1 MSERRGN
8 RFGWI
13 LLGFV
18 LGVLTTFAAIFLLSL
33 ADGGDAVDYVEPRTA
48 ADEAADAAMGGDSLG
63 SPARSSGLDEVAPA
77 AAPPSQAPP
86 PPTTAEP
93 PPAPPPA
100 QLDPQVAE
108 DAAAAGMTSR
118 AKPN

>member
-13 LLGFV
+13 FLGFV
-18 LGVLTTFAAIFLLSL
+18 LGVLTTLVAIFFFSL
-33 ADGGDAVDYVEPRTA
+33 ADDGDAADYFEPRASA
-48 ADEAADAAMGGDSLG
+48 AEEAAVAAMRDA
-63 SPARSSGLDEVAPA
+63 PAFEPAQPSTAAPA
-77 AAPPSQAPP
+77 AAPAPEASPAAPP
-86 PPTTAEP
+86 A
-93 PPAPPPA
+93 A

>member
-13 LLGFV
+13 FLGFV
-18 LGVLTTFAAIFLLSL
+18 LGVLTTFVAIFFLSL
-33 ADGGDAVDYVEPRTA
+33 ADDGDGVDYFEPRAAATA
-48 ADEAADAAMGGDSLG
+48 ADEAAAAAMRD
-63 SPARSSGLDEVAPA
+63 APA
-77 AAPPSQAPP
+77 
-86 PPTTAEP
+86 AEP
-93 PPAPPPA
+93 PPVMAPAPPPEAATAAPPPPA

>member
-13 LLGFV
+13 FLGFV

-33 ADGGDAVDYVEPRTA
+33 ADGGDAVDYFEPRTA
-48 ADEAADAAMGGDSLG
+48 ADEAAAAAMGGDPLG
-63 SPARSSGLDEVAPA
+63 APAQSSGLDEVAPA
-77 AAPPSQAPP
+77 AASQTPPQ
-86 PPTTAEP
+86 PTTAEP

>member
-13 LLGFV
+13 FLGFV
-18 LGVLTTFAAIFLLSL
+18 LGVLTTFVAVFFLSL
-33 ADGGDAVDYVEPRTA
+33 ADDGDVVDYFEPRATATA
-48 ADEAADAAMGGDSLG
+48 ADEAAAAAMRD
-63 SPARSSGLDEVAPA
+63 APA
-77 AAPPSQAPP
+77 AEPPPVTAPAPSPETAPAPP
-86 PPTTAEP
+86 PPT
-93 PPAPPPA
+93 
-100 QLDPQVAE
+100 QIDPQVAE

>member
-13 LLGFV
+13 FLGFV
-18 LGVLTTFAAIFLLSL
+18 LGVLTTFVAIFFLSL
-33 ADGGDAVDYVEPRTA
+33 ADDGEGVDYFEPRAAATA
-48 ADEAADAAMGGDSLG
+48 ADEAAAAAMRD
-63 SPARSSGLDEVAPA
+63 APA
-77 AAPPSQAPP
+77 
-86 PPTTAEP
+86 AEP
-93 PPAPPPA
+93 PPVTAPAPSPETAPAPSPPA